1 MTFAR
6 SILVALS
13 VVLTLAAC
21 NSDALPPAADFTSL
35 QGVVLDKATN
45 QPIVGALVTVD
56 AILTATTDATG
67 KFTIDKVPS
76 GDYDFTVVAKGYA
89 SFSGSGRAEP
99 GKPQALSL
107 QLNLKSS

>member
-1 MTFAR
+1 MALAR
-6 SILVALS
+6 SILVAFS
-13 VVLTLAAC
+13 AVLVLAAC

-35 QGVVLDKATN
+35 QGIVLDKATN
-45 QPIVGALVTVD
+45 QPIAGAIVTVD

-89 SFSGSGRAEP
+89 PFSGSGRAEP
-99 GKPQALSL
+99 GKPQALNL
-107 QLNLKSS
+107 QLALKSS